1 MSEKPLKITAI
12 SIQDLSE
19 ILTKS
24 CGKKITA
31 EQVRAI
37 ADKAGIVKGDSVSI
51 IEYAAFLAKEVAG
64 GAD

>member
-1 MSEKPLKITAI
+1 MPEKPLKITAI
-12 SIQDLSE
+12 SVRDLSE
-19 ILTKS
+19 ILSKS

-37 ADKAGIVKGDSVSI
+37 ADKAGIVKGSSISI
-51 IEYAAFLAKEVAG
+51 IEYTAFLAKEVAG